1 MSLVNV
7 QTKLILSLFL
17 VSSFN
22 LLITFIAKTMSKHL
36 GVRTKTVEWFV
47 CLQDEKEVYTIQSE

>member
-7 QTKLILSLFL
+7 LTKLIMSLFL
-17 VSSFN
+17 VSSTN

-36 GVRTKTVEWFV
+36 DVEWFV